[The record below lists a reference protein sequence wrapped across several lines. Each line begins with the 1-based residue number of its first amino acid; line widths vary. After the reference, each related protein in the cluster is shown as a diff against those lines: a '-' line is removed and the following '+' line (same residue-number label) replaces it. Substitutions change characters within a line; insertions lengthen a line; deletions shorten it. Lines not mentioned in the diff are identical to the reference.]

1 MTAIGKTVQIQLHI
15 KLLGGFH
22 LMDEQGV
29 VAIDSP
35 IQQSFLTLL
44 LLHRDTPQSRQS
56 ISFCLWPDSSEAQA
70 QANLRTLLV
79 RLRRVWPKVEQ
90 FIEITPRTLQW
101 KSKHDF
107 SLDVA
112 EFEDAAR
119 PVENPGMDI
128 DIKTARP
135 DLERAVHL
143 YRGDLLPACYD
154 DWIMPERERLRQIF
168 VRAIQKLIELLEKQ
182 HDFAGAISQIN
193 FLLKLDP
200 LDETTYQAAMRLHA
214 LRGDQAGVVRSFEI
228 CTAVLRQ
235 ELNVEPGSA
244 TREIFQSL
252 LRVKAPAIVAI
263 PAPALNHNLSFSF
276 TSFIGREREISAV
289 KHLLF
294 PPPSSEP
301 ISEGRE
307 QPIGISRLVT
317 LSGVGGSGKTR
328 LALQVAFECLPECSA
343 GVWWVALAPLSDP
356 ALVARAIAAV
366 FGVQE
371 QADRPLI
378 ETLSSALG
386 SRQLLLVLDNC
397 EHLVGECA
405 RIAAHLLSA
414 CPNLK
419 ILTTSQELLGMS
431 GETVYPVP
439 ALSLPSGLTPDQ
451 TDESEAV
458 RLFVERASLTLPTF
472 ALTSRN
478 REAVVQ
484 ICRQLDGIP
493 LAIELAAAR
502 VKVLSVD
509 QIALRLGDRFSLL
522 ASGNRTALPRHQ
534 TLRAMVDWSYNLLS
548 PQEQAMLRLL
558 SIFQGGFTLEAVQF
572 VCAVDDDRSVSL
584 LENLSRLIDKSLVD
598 PEENSGET
606 MRYRLLET
614 IRQYA
619 QEKLVEAGDDPIA
632 QDRHYKFLLRIVD
645 HANQHRY
652 GAYPKKWL
660 DLLKIERENLRGAL
674 EWAIDGG
681 RTEAALRL
689 ASHSAWGWFVHSEF
703 IEGRM
708 WLERTIAM
716 PCADQFPEPYALAL
730 LFNGMIAYLKS
741 EYKEA
746 KPWLEQAL
754 AIGRSHLVQDVVAG
768 ALDFLGLV
776 AIQERNFIFARAY
789 LFESRAIFAE
799 LGLVGGIAQLVAH
812 IGLLAEQ
819 EGDKAA
825 ALNLHEQALS
835 LYRNCGETARL
846 PGVMRVMGWNCYE
859 LGDPARGRALFQESL
874 LQAVENGQKAEVAH
888 TLRAIAERIEENI
901 QQAVRL
907 LGAIVSLY
915 HAIGLSTY
923 ENSVLEKDVA
933 KRRGRLDEGS
943 FDAAWKAGC
952 AMTLE
957 QVTSEALA

>member
-1 MTAIGKTVQIQLHI
+1 MHIQLQV
-15 KLLGGFH
+15 KLLGSFK
-22 LMDEQGV
+22 LLDEHGV
-29 VAIDSP
+29 VTIDST
-35 IQQSFLTLL
+35 IQQSLLTLL
-44 LLHRDTPQSRQS
+44 LLHRDTPQTRQS
-56 ISFCLWPDSSEAQA
+56 ISFCLWPDSSETQA

-79 RLRRVWPKVEQ
+79 RLRRVWPKIEQ
-90 FIEITPRTLQW
+90 FIEISTRTLQW
-101 KSKHDF
+101 KSDHDF

-112 EFEDAAR
+112 EFEDAASH
-119 PVENPGMDI
+119 VKNPGMDI
-128 DIKTARP
+128 DLQTARQ

-154 DWIMPERERLRQIF
+154 DWIMPERERLRQVF
-168 VRAIQKLIELLEKQ
+168 VSAIQKLIDLLEKQ
-182 HDFAGAISQIN
+182 HDFAGAISHIN

-200 LDETTYQAAMRLHA
+200 LDEATYQAAMRLHA

-252 LRVKAPAIVAI
+252 LRMKDPAIVAI
-263 PAPALNHNLSFSF
+263 PVPALNHNLSFSF
-276 TSFIGREREISAV
+276 TSFIGREREIRDI
-289 KHLLF
+289 KNILF
-294 PPPSSEP
+294 PAPSSEP
-301 ISEGRE
+301 ISEGGE
-307 QPIGISRLVT
+307 QPIGVNRLVT

-328 LALQVAFECLPECSA
+328 MALQVAFECLPECIA
-343 GVWWVALAPLSDP
+343 GVWWVSLAPLVDP
-356 ALVARAIAAV
+356 ALVARAVASV

-371 QADRPLI
+371 QADRSLI
-378 ETLSSALG
+378 ETLSGALG

-419 ILTTSQELLGMS
+419 ILATSRELLGMS

-439 ALSLPSGLTPDQ
+439 ALSLPSGLAPDQ
-451 TDESEAV
+451 IDGTEAV

-472 ALTSRN
+472 ALSSRN

-509 QIALRLGDRFSLL
+509 QIVSRLGDRFSLL
-522 ASGNRTALPRHQ
+522 TSGNRTALPRHQ
-534 TLRAMVDWSYNLLS
+534 TLRAMVDWSYDLLS
-548 PQEQAMLRLL
+548 PQEQGMLRLL
-558 SIFQGGFTLEAVQF
+558 SIFQGGFTLEAAQF
-572 VCAVDDDRSVSL
+572 VCAVEDDRPVSVI
-584 LENLSRLIDKSLVD
+584 EDLSRLIDKSLVD

-619 QEKLVEAGDDPIA
+619 LEKLVEAGENQIA
-632 QDRHYKFLLRIVD
+632 QDRHYNFLLKIVD
-645 HANQHRY
+645 HANLHRY

-674 EWAIDGG
+674 EWAIEGG

-689 ASHSAWGWFVHSEF
+689 SSHSAWGWFVHSEF

-708 WLERTIAM
+708 WLERALAM
-716 PCADQFPEPYALAL
+716 PGADQFPEPYALAL
-730 LFNGMIAYLKS
+730 LFSGMIAYLKS
-741 EYKEA
+741 DIKEA

-754 AIGRSHLVQDVVAG
+754 DIGRSHSQQDVVAG

-776 AIQERNFIFARAY
+776 AIQERNLIFARSY

-799 LGLVGGIAQLVAH
+799 LGLVGGFAHVVAH
-812 IGLLAEQ
+812 TGLLAEQ

-835 LYRNCGETARL
+835 LFRGCGETARL
-846 PGVMRVMGWNCYE
+846 PSVMRVMGWNYYE
-859 LGDPARGRALFQESL
+859 LGDPERGRALFQESVI
-874 LQAVENGQKAEVAH
+874 QAVENGQKAEIAH
-888 TLRAIAERIEENI
+888 TLRAIAERIEEDI
-901 QQAVRL
+901 QLAVRL

-915 HAIGLSTY
+915 HSIGLTTY
-923 ENSVLEKDVA
+923 ENTVMENDAA
-933 KRRGRLDEGS
+933 KRRGQLDEGA
-943 FDAAWKAGC
+943 FNAAWKAGRT
-952 AMTLE
+952 MTLE
-957 QVTSEALA
+957 QVVSEALA

>member
-1 MTAIGKTVQIQLHI
+1 VHIQLRV
-15 KLLGGFH
+15 KLLGSFH
-22 LMDEQGV
+22 LLDEQGV
-29 VAIDSP
+29 VAIHSP
-35 IQQSFLTLL
+35 IQQSFLTLI
-44 LLHRDTPQSRQS
+44 LLHRDTPQTRQS

-79 RLRRVWPKVEQ
+79 RIRRVWPEIEQ
-90 FIEITPRTLQW
+90 FIEITPQTLQW

-112 EFEDAAR
+112 EFEDAASH
-119 PVENPGMDI
+119 VKNPGIDI
-128 DIKTARP
+128 DRKTARQ
-135 DLERAVHL
+135 DFERAVHL

-168 VRAIQKLIELLEKQ
+168 IRTIQKLINLLEEQ
-182 HDFAGAISQIN
+182 HDFAGAISHIN
-193 FLLKLDP
+193 FLLKFDP

-228 CTAVLRQ
+228 CTAVLHQ

-244 TREIFQSL
+244 TRELFQSL
-252 LRVKAPAIVAI
+252 LRMKAPSIVDI
-263 PAPALNHNLSFSF
+263 PAPTVNHNLSFSF
-276 TSFIGREREISAV
+276 TSFIGREREISEI
-289 KHLLF
+289 KHLLV
-294 PPPSSEP
+294 PAPSSEP

-307 QPIGISRLVT
+307 QPFGISRLVT

-328 LALQVAFECLPECSA
+328 MALQVAFECLPEFTA

-356 ALVARAIAAV
+356 ALVARAITAV

-371 QADRPLI
+371 QSDRPLI
-378 ETLSSALG
+378 ETLSNALG
-386 SRQLLLVLDNC
+386 SRQMLLVLDNC
-397 EHLVGECA
+397 EHLIGECA

-419 ILTTSQELLGMS
+419 ILTTSRELLGMS

-439 ALSLPSGLTPDQ
+439 ALSLPSGLDPDQ
-451 TDESEAV
+451 IDGTEAV

-509 QIALRLGDRFSLL
+509 QIVSRMGDRFSLL

-534 TLRAMVDWSYNLLS
+534 TLRAMVDWSYDLLS
-548 PQEQAMLRLL
+548 PSEQAMLRLL

-572 VCAVDDDRSVSL
+572 VCAVDDDRTVSV

-598 PEENSGET
+598 PEEISGET

-619 QEKLVEAGDDPIA
+619 KEKLVEAGENHIA
-632 QDRHYKFLLRIVD
+632 QDRHYNFLLKIVD
-645 HANQHRY
+645 HANQQRN
-652 GAYPKKWL
+652 GAYPKRWL
-660 DLLKIERENLRGAL
+660 DLLRIERDNLRGAL
-674 EWAIDGG
+674 EWAIEGG
-681 RTEAALRL
+681 RTESALRL

-708 WLERTIAM
+708 WLERAIAM

-730 LFNGMIAYLKS
+730 LFNGMIDYLKS
-741 EYKEA
+741 EIKKA
-746 KPWLEQAL
+746 KPWLEQSL
-754 AIGRSHLVQDVVAG
+754 AIGRSHSQQDVVAG
-768 ALDFLGLV
+768 ALDFLALV
-776 AIQERNFIFARAY
+776 AIQERNFNLARAY

-799 LGLVGGIAQLVAH
+799 LGLVGGIAQAVAH

-825 ALNLHEQALS
+825 ALSLYEQALS
-835 LYRNCGETARL
+835 LFRNCGETARL
-846 PGVMRVMGWNCYE
+846 PGVLRMMGWNYYE
-859 LGDPARGRALFQESL
+859 LGAPGRGQALFQESL
-874 LQAVENGQKAEVAH
+874 IQAVDNGQKAEVAH
-888 TLRAIAERIEENI
+888 TLRAIAERIEGDAS
-901 QQAVRL
+901 QAVRL

-915 HAIGLSTY
+915 HSIGLATY
-923 ENSVLEKDVA
+923 ENSVLESDVA
-933 KRRGRLDEGS
+933 KRRGQLDGGT
-943 FDAAWKAGC
+943 FNAAWEAGRLL
-952 AMTLE
+952 TLE
-957 QVTSEALA
+957 QVITEALA

>member
-1 MTAIGKTVQIQLHI
+1 VPFPLQVL
-15 KLLGGFH
+15 LLGSFH
-22 LMDEQGV
+22 LMDEKGTV
-29 VAIDSP
+29 TIDSP
-35 IQQSFLTLL
+35 IQQSFLTYL
-44 LLHRDTPQSRQS
+44 LLHRDAPQSRQS

-79 RLRRVWPKVEQ
+79 RLRRVWPKIEQ
-90 FIEITPRTLQW
+90 FVEITPRTLQW
-101 KSKHDF
+101 KSKYNF

-112 EFEDAAR
+112 DFEDAASH
-119 PVENPGMDI
+119 VKNPGMDI
-128 DIKTARP
+128 DRKTART
-135 DLERAVHL
+135 DLEKAVHL
-143 YRGDLLPACYD
+143 YRGDLLPACYE
-154 DWIMPERERLRQIF
+154 DWIMPDRERLRQAF
-168 VRAIQKLIELLEKQ
+168 VRTIQKLIDLLDKQ
-182 HDFAGAISQIN
+182 HDFASAISHIN

-214 LRGDQAGVVRSFEI
+214 LRGDQAGVVRTFEI

-252 LRVKAPAIVAI
+252 LRMKAPAIVDI
-263 PAPALNHNLSFSF
+263 PAPPVNHNLSFSF
-276 TSFIGREREISAV
+276 TSFIGREREISEI

-294 PPPSSEP
+294 LAPSSEP
-301 ISEGRE
+301 ISEGNG
-307 QPIGISRLVT
+307 QPIGIIRLVT

-328 LALQVAFECLPECSA
+328 LALQVAFECLPEFTA
-343 GVWWVALAPLSDP
+343 GIWWVALAPLADP
-356 ALVARAIAAV
+356 ALVARAIASI

-371 QADRPLI
+371 QSDRPLI

-397 EHLVGECA
+397 EHLIGECA
-405 RIAAHLLSA
+405 RIAAHLLSV

-419 ILTTSQELLGMS
+419 ILTTSRELLGMT
-431 GETVYPVP
+431 GETVYSVP
-439 ALSLPSGLTPDQ
+439 PLTLPSGLDPDQ
-451 TDESEAV
+451 IDGTEAV

-472 ALTSRN
+472 ALTDRN

-509 QIALRLGDRFSLL
+509 QIASRLGDRFNFLT
-522 ASGNRTALPRHQ
+522 SGNRTALPRHQ
-534 TLRAMVDWSYNLLS
+534 TLRGMVDWSYDLLS
-548 PQEQAMLRLL
+548 PHEQAMLRLL

-572 VCAVDDDRSVSL
+572 VCAVDDDQSHAV

-598 PEENSGET
+598 PEESSGET

-619 QEKLVEAGDDPIA
+619 QEKLEEAGEKQIA
-632 QDRHYKFLLRIVD
+632 RDRHYNFLLQIVD
-645 HANQHRY
+645 HANQHRN

-660 DLLKIERENLRGAL
+660 DLIRIERDNLRGAL

-689 ASHSAWGWFVHSEF
+689 AGHSAWGWFVHSEF

-708 WLERTIAM
+708 WLERALAM
-716 PCADQFPEPYALAL
+716 PSADQFPEPYALAL

-741 EYKEA
+741 EIKEA
-746 KPWLEQAL
+746 KPWLEQSL
-754 AIGRSHLVQDVVAG
+754 AIGRAHSQQDVVAG
-768 ALDFLGLV
+768 ALDFLALV
-776 AIQERNFIFARAY
+776 AIQERNFILAQAY

-799 LGLVGGIAQLVAH
+799 LGLVGGIAQAVAH
-812 IGLLAEQ
+812 LGLLAEQ
-819 EGDKAA
+819 VGDKAA
-825 ALNLHEQALS
+825 ALSLYEQALS
-835 LYRNCGETARL
+835 LFRNCGETARL
-846 PGVMRVMGWNCYE
+846 PGVLRMMGWNYYE

-874 LQAVENGQKAEVAH
+874 IQAVDNGQKAEVAH
-888 TLRAIAERIEENI
+888 TLRAIAERIEEDI

-915 HAIGLSTY
+915 HSIGLDTY
-923 ENSVLEKDVA
+923 MNTVLEKDVA
-933 KRRGRLDEGS
+933 KRRGQLDEGS
-943 FDAAWKAGC
+943 FNAAWEAGS

-957 QVTSEALA
+957 RVVSEALA